1 MAPHRDH
8 TGVETPPSPAADLRR
23 VHPESQPRAARILR
37 HFAPFLGLLTAAF
50 LFFLP
55 STAAAADPT
64 PDDAR
69 ELIRT
74 GEYKKAIKL
83 IRSALDDDARGEDWH
98 ALLAQTLVT
107 VG

>member
-8 TGVETPPSPAADLRR
+8 TGVETPPSPAASSRR
-23 VHPESQPRAARILR
+23 VHPESHPRTRRSFPHL
-37 HFAPFLGLLTAAF
+37 APFLGLLTAAF
-50 LFFLP
+50 LAFLP
-55 STAAAADPT
+55 STATAADPT

-83 IRSALDDDARGEDWH
+83 IRAALDDGARGEDWH
-98 ALLAQTLVT
+98 ALLA
-107 VG
+107 